1 MSQTAFAAAS
11 WLLAEGK
18 GAALELAR
26 HSQCLTHPTPKEI
39 DMTEASRELVVVI
52 THGIDDELS
61 SVGFTIANGGI
72 TAGLTVAIFL
82 TSGGVDLARKKASD
96 STHVK
101 PLEPLADLMRDF
113 VARGGTLYACTPC
126 VKSRGYEQPDFI
138 EGVTIA
144 GSSVIHE
151 RLKRG
156 AATLSF

>member
-1 MSQTAFAAAS
+1 M
-11 WLLAEGK
+11 AE
-18 GAALELAR
+18 E
-26 HSQCLTHPTPKEI
+26 
-39 DMTEASRELVVVI
+39 SRELVVVI
-52 THGIDDELS
+52 THGIDHELS
-61 SVGFTIANGGI
+61 SVGFTIANGGL

-82 TSGGVDLARKKASD
+82 TSAAVDIVRKKASD

-113 VARGGTLYACTPC
+113 IARGGALYACTPC
-126 VKSRGYEQPDFI
+126 VKSRGYEQVDFI

-156 AATLSF
+156 AASLSF